1 MKVLVLTGSP
11 HKHGSTDLL
20 AGEFIRGAKEAGHE
34 VTRFDAAFSDIRPCL
49 GCDGCCESGVC
60 VQKDDMAKVLDALME
75 ADLVAL
81 ATPLYYYGISA
92 QLKAVIDRFYAKDA
106 AIHEKRHKAVLLAP
120 AAATDDWT
128 MEALESHF
136 KIICRYLNWK
146 EYGKVLATGCGSV
159 ELTKASVYPQKAY
172 ELGLGL

>member
-11 HKHGSTDLL
+11 HRHGSTDLL
-20 AGEFIRGAKEAGHE
+20 ANEFIRGAEKAGHK
-34 VTRFDAAFSDIRPCL
+34 VTRFDAAFSAIRPCL
-49 GCDGCCESGVC
+49 GCDGCRESGVC
-60 VQKDDMAKVLDALME
+60 VQKDDMAAVLRALLE

-81 ATPLYYYGISA
+81 VTPLYYYGISA

-106 AIHEKRHKAVLLAP
+106 AIHEKHHKAVLLCA

-128 MEALESHF
+128 MEALECHF
-136 KIICRYLNWK
+136 KIVCRYLNWK
-146 EYGKVLATGCGSV
+146 DCGKVLAEGCGSV
-159 ELTKASVYPQKAY
+159 ELTKASQYPQKAY

>member
-1 MKVLVLTGSP
+1 MKILVLTGSP
-11 HKHGSTDLL
+11 HRHGSTDFL
-20 AGEFIRGAKEAGHE
+20 AGEFIRGAEEAGHE
-34 VTRFDAAFSDIRPCL
+34 VVRVDAAFSDIRPCL

-60 VQKDDMAKVLDALME
+60 VQKDCMEDVLRELLE

-81 ATPLYYYGISA
+81 VTPLYYYGISA

-106 AIHEKRHKAVLLAP
+106 AIHEKHHKAVLLCA

-128 MEALESHF
+128 MEALECHF
-136 KIICRYLNWK
+136 KIICRYLNW
-146 EYGKVLATGCGSV
+146 EECGKVLAKGCGSL
-159 ELTKASVYPQKAY
+159 ELTKASDYPKKAY